1 MSFYLIQGSDT
12 LCQAIPYI
20 KVLLILRC
28 LIPLTTCRPL
38 PPLIGAPTHHTRL
51 PNMPSLVFLG
61 SEAPYCTTLLLQD
74 PSHPIQA
81 PMPQARSF
89 SLSRCSPQRITHLCR
104 TPTTSDI
111 IITSEILKDFLLILK
126 PRQECLYY
134 YFYSTLYWRSEL
146 KRSKRY
152 KDGKKTLFRDYK
164 TVHEEKRMYETNK
177 RVHQGHQI

>member
-1 MSFYLIQGSDT
+1 
-12 LCQAIPYI
+12 
-20 KVLLILRC
+20 
-28 LIPLTTCRPL
+28 
-38 PPLIGAPTHHTRL
+38 
-51 PNMPSLVFLG
+51 MPSLVFLG

-74 PSHPIQA
+74 PYPIQA

-146 KRSKRY
+146 KRNKRY

-177 RVHQGHQI
+177 RLTLCDPMDRSPPGSPVPGILQARTLEWVAISFSNIDGNAEW